1 VNKPAR
7 DETSCPLTKENVKGH
22 CPGVVAIVGMSLRL
36 LSYDRGRLARDETPY
51 SLWEKKE
58 ILLIYIYIY
67 IYIYYY
73 YYYYILKVFK
83 FFRKRPLSWFG
94 IQMMIMPLTRV

>member
-36 LSYDRGRLARDETPY
+36 VSYDRGRLARDETPY
-51 SLWEKKE
+51 SLWEKKN
-58 ILLIYIYIY
+58 LLLFI
-67 IYIYYY
+67 
-73 YYYYILKVFK
+73 
-83 FFRKRPLSWFG
+83 FFFFFLE
-94 IQMMIMPLTRV
+94 VY